1 MFISFKMGFPH
12 SSVCKESA
20 CNAGKPGL
28 IPGSWGSPGEGNGY
42 PLNKYSGLENSWVAK
57 SQTWQSNFYFHF
69 SNFTF
74 PGGSDGKESAFKAGD
89 SASIPGLEKS
99 PGGGNDYSLQHAKEC
114 SNYCTIALIS
124 HASEVILKFLQ
135 AQASTV
141 HEPWITR
148 CSSWL

>member
-57 SQTWQSNFYFHF
+57 SQTLQSNFYFHF

-124 HASEVILKFLQ
+124 QASEVILKFLQ